1 MDREMRLG
9 QQSLVRAMAI
19 GVMGIT
25 IAVPFSPSSF
35 AQSQQTRASYTAIPL
50 GSIKQLPIGGDPNQ
64 LPLMFLSGRL
74 GKKSSPQMT
83 LDRSNPQYLIATI
96 TLTDPAVAVSRY
108 RVEMVPNQSPCS
120 CQGWK
125 VVWVGQQ

>member
-1 MDREMRLG
+1 MRLG
-9 QQSLVRAMAI
+9 QQSLICAI
-19 GVMGIT
+19 AVSVMGIT
-25 IAVPFSPSSF
+25 IGLPFSQNSL
-35 AQSQQTRASYTAIPL
+35 AQSQQTRANYTAIPL
-50 GSIKQLPIGGDPNQ
+50 SSIKQLPIGGDPNQ

-96 TLTDPAVAVSRY
+96 TLTDPAVPVSRY

-125 VVWVGQQ
+125 VVWIGQQ